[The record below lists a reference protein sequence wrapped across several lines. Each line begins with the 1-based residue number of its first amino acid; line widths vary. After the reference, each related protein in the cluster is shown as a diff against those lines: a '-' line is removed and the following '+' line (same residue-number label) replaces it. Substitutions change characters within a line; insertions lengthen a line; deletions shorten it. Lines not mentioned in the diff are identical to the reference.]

1 MSSAVVAVVEAG
13 SVQEIATTARTL
25 DNPALEEEVVV
36 VVEPDNLDL
45 EDSLDFLDLGEVAA
59 VVVEPDNLDLEDN
72 LDLDFHDLDLGEAAE
87 AEGEGPDTLDSPDS
101 PEEVAVEVVGV
112 TGIPDL
118 WEMTR
123 GTMP

>member
-1 MSSAVVAVVEAG
+1 VSSAVVAVVEAG
-13 SVQEIATTARTL
+13 SVQEIATIARTL

-36 VVEPDNLDL
+36 VEEPGNLDL
-45 EDSLDFLDLGEVAA
+45 EDNLDFLDLGEVAA
-59 VVVEPDNLDLEDN
+59 VVVEPGNLDLEDN

-87 AEGEGPDTLDSPDS
+87 AEEGPDTLDSPDS
-101 PEEVAVEVVGV
+101 PEEVAVEVAAA

-118 WEMTR
+118 WETM